1 MLMTGIEYGKDE
13 FLLQVKSVDTYGI
26 NLKNSEWNEY
36 QIQMLGYEKIAD
48 RLAYHNRFLYQ
59 KRIGWTFIHPISV

>member
-1 MLMTGIEYGKDE
+1 MNIKFKCWDMK
-13 FLLQVKSVDTYGI
+13 
-26 NLKNSEWNEY
+26 KNAE
-36 QIQMLGYEKIAD
+36 

>member
-26 NLKNSEWNEY
+26 NIENSEWNQY

-48 RLAYHNRFLYQ
+48 RLA
-59 KRIGWTFIHPISV
+59 

>member
-1 MLMTGIEYGKDE
+1 MLMIGIEYGKDE

-36 QIQMLGYEKIAD
+36 QIQMLGYEKNAE